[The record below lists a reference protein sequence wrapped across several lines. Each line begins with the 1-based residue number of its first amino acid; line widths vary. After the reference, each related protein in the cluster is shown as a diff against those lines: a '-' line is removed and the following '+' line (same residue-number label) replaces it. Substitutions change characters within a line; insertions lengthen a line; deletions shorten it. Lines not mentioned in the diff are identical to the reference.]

1 MLSRLTVL
9 LLFTL
14 TMSTAHHLA
23 AQAESTPI
31 AEWQEKWANAAAYTL
46 EVAELMPAADY
57 TYQPTEDQMN
67 FGNQLRHMA
76 GNVRWISIDLLG
88 YAPADSVA
96 AALETGIRA
105 DSLDKAATLQLLT
118 TVFALADRAVA
129 GLAPG
134 DEETVVDFF
143 AGPKTKRQLM
153 ALMQDHLTHHRGQV
167 IVYLRLKGIKP
178 PKYRGW

>member
-1 MLSRLTVL
+1 M
-9 LLFTL
+9 
-14 TMSTAHHLA
+14 A
-23 AQAESTPI
+23 
-31 AEWQEKWANAAAYTL
+31 EKWANAAAYTL

-76 GNVRWISIDLLG
+76 GNVRCDQHRPTGLHPCGLRRRRPRSQHPG
-88 YAPADSVA
+88 RQPGQSGHPATPHHRLRPGRPRRRRPRS
-96 AALETGIRA
+96 
-105 DSLDKAATLQLLT
+105 
-118 TVFALADRAVA
+118 
-129 GLAPG
+129 G

-167 IVYLRLKGIKP
+167 IVYLRLKE
-178 PKYRGW
+178 